1 VEDAWEERER
11 TGDQTIGDNLSGS
24 DAHSEEGG
32 NNRGNRAQDHDS
44 NEESS
49 TYDFASAHSQP
60 DGPDFDVP
68 TAHDAVA
75 AKLCEQLQGGFH
87 GCSRAH
93 HEDELREHVNAHG
106 NDHHGLD
113 EIFHD
118 PHFPSVLGLSDMI
131 TADRLGRQQPPTPQ
145 QWREIFCGV
154 SEDGFPRQVCLHREE
169 TKAVEPQVAFDID
182 SFLGFASSL
191 AVARQG
197 LWYQPAP
204 QQRQNIRSDLHI
216 QTHVGST
223 DPATDEEPAPRSS
236 TAAQPRDLPH
246 FLLGRVE
253 GAHDITI
260 HILFP
265 HLPSRGEKFV
275 SLTQE
280 QHARWLDRVFNPAIH
295 AHCDAHYTQHLPASF
310 RHAWANSKAR
320 QVEERLVETGSYQ
333 AQQSLA
339 YHLPPE
345 RLEAVWGDILD
356 RVDDTP
362 GLQDFRDPQLLFAA
376 KGTKLQ
382 FKTNPSRPTLLDA
395 LENFRAYF
403 ERIMDLDYVYLDR
416 FYVDVGKEIC
426 ARSSRLAHQPAGVED
441 EAQVYLWRRCC
452 LQEYLRWLYDGQPPS
467 AKGAGQRFYQQ
478 AMLRDAAGLTSL
490 APKRSWLR
498 AGGLIY
504 SQCYASVKE
513 VIDAAKSYP
522 FQNDGLEE
530 LALDPQIRRGA
541 RQLSG
546 GRRRQIKTVEQA
558 YCASK
563 RRAHAGLCDSIGKS
577 FGLREEHRIAWPLF
591 ESLLRRLL
599 RRRADGE
606 HLEIWLDDCPS
617 YAWAVRTEVFL
628 NYLWRQA
635 DKFAAGFEVIR
646 ARCREDLVTWEQTK
660 IMAMMLRGLRF
671 ALSGHQLSRESALW
685 WSRRDRRGNDQ
696 HTGGP
701 ARRRHWYG
709 LGFCN
714 TLPRYGYCWIEPR
727 IDWGRLVFKPAFTD
741 DMLFGND
748 MLRDQYLRRGG
759 QVRDFFDLSR
769 RLELALGW
777 LDRNHHLGPIRSRLL
792 TWIVHICLQQFRIDV
807 LAPIAAEIRE
817 PLREEAL
824 QGPRGFSLEYFDE
837 IMLNDVYIISGNR
850 CDFKQPSDLTGFL
863 FDFGDG
869 LARRH
874 WEDRPFRKLYQ
885 RTQQW
890 LARGD
895 GGPEVR
901 ETFQRRFWRILY
913 AYHWLL
919 PYPSHD
925 GLLQTT
931 KRGERMWYSI
941 QRSRAPGGE
950 EAAAWKWARKASQAG
965 HPPAIPEYVGWSKE
979 EWEGWIER
987 RDGRAAVEREG
998 DRNDESD

>member
-1 VEDAWEERER
+1 MEDAWEGRAG
-11 TGDQTIGDNLSGS
+11 TGDRTIGNSPSGS
-24 DAHSEEGG
+24 DAHSAEEGG
-32 NNRGNRAQDHDS
+32 GGGGGGGDGGGGNRAHDRDS

-49 TYDFASAHSQP
+49 TYSFAPARSQP
-60 DGPDFDVP
+60 DEDGPDFDVP

-75 AKLCEQLQGGFH
+75 ARLCEQLQGGFH
-87 GCSRAH
+87 GCSREH
-93 HEDELREHVNAHG
+93 HEDELREHVRAHG

-154 SEDGFPRQVCLHREE
+154 SEDGFPKQVCLHREE

-197 LWYQPAP
+197 LWYQAAP

-216 QTHVGST
+216 DSQAVSA
-223 DPATDEEPAPRSS
+223 DPATDEEPAPRPS

-280 QHARWLDRVFNPAIH
+280 QQARWLDRVLNPAIH

-310 RHAWANSKAR
+310 RHAWANSKAH
-320 QVEERLVETGSYQ
+320 QVEGRLFETSSYQ
-333 AQQSLA
+333 AQLSLG
-339 YHLPPE
+339 YYLPPE
-345 RLEAVWGDILD
+345 RLEAIWSDILD
-356 RVDDTP
+356 RVDRTP
-362 GLQDFRDPQLLFAA
+362 GLQDFREPQLLFAA

-395 LENFRAYF
+395 LENFQTYF

-426 ARSSRLAHQPAGVED
+426 ARSSRLAHQPAGFDD

-452 LQEYLRWLYDGQPPS
+452 LQAYLRWLYDGQPPS
-467 AKGAGQRFYQQ
+467 PKGAGQRFYQQ
-478 AMLRDAAGLTSL
+478 SMLRDAAGLTSL
-490 APKRSWLR
+490 TPKRSWLR

-513 VIDAAKSYP
+513 IIDAAKSFP

-541 RQLSG
+541 RQLAG
-546 GRRRQIKTVEQA
+546 GRRRQINIVEQA

-563 RRAHAGLCDSIGKS
+563 RRAHAGLRDSSGKS

-591 ESLLRRLL
+591 QSLHRRLL
-599 RRRADGE
+599 RQRGE
-606 HLEIWLDDCPS
+606 EGAGLEIWLEDCPP
-617 YAWAVRTEVFL
+617 YAWAVKTEVYL

-635 DKFAAGFEVIR
+635 DKFAAGFEVVR
-646 ARCREDLVTWEQTK
+646 ARCREDFVTWEQTK

-696 HTGGP
+696 HAGG
-701 ARRRHWYG
+701 AGRRRHWYG

-759 QVRDFFDLSR
+759 QVRDFFGLSR
-769 RLELALGW
+769 RLELGLGW

-807 LAPIAAEIRE
+807 LGPIAAEIRE
-817 PLREEAL
+817 PLREEVL
-824 QGPRGFSLEYFDE
+824 QGLRGFSVEYFDE
-837 IMLNDVYIISGNR
+837 IMLNEVYIISGNR

-869 LARRH
+869 LVRRH
-874 WEDRPFRKLYQ
+874 WEDRPFRKLYR

-901 ETFQRRFWRILY
+901 ESFQRRFWRILY
-913 AYHWLL
+913 AHHWLL

-931 KRGERMWYSI
+931 KQGARMWYSI
-941 QRSRAPGGE
+941 QRDGISAGGE
-950 EAAAWKWARKASQAG
+950 TSWKWARKAWQAG
-965 HPPAIPEYVGWSKE
+965 QPPNIPEYVEWSKE
-979 EWEGWIER
+979 EWER
-987 RDGRAAVEREG
+987 
-998 DRNDESD
+998 